1 VIETKI
7 LHEHR
12 SLVFLVLLCVSLVFL
27 FSNTRLSIQTDKTSY
42 MINETI
48 TAQLYQNNRLPIPI
62 PSFSHTKIEAE
73 VWLNGVQEEAGWGAY
88 ITPVSQII
96 LVPSGEHAVFMPVT
110 YTPHE
115 VGSVE
120 FVFKIYSQ
128 GSLVSTVRRTV
139 NVSGSIK
146 SLDTVGLTDLNVSIN
161 TNAPIAYAI
170 IAATVLFYGF
180 WIWNRHQK
188 RK

>member
-1 VIETKI
+1 VVETKI
-7 LHEHR
+7 LQEHR
-12 SLVFLVLLCVSLVFL
+12 SLVFIVLLCVSLVFL
-27 FSNTRLSIQTDKTSY
+27 FSNIRLSIKTDKTSY

-48 TAQLYQNNRLPIPI
+48 TAQLFQNNRLPIPI
-62 PSFSHTKIEAE
+62 PSFSYTMIEAE
-73 VWLNGVQEEAGWGAY
+73 VWLNGVQEEAGWGAH
-88 ITPVSQII
+88 ITPVNQII
-96 LVPSGEHAVFMPVT
+96 LVPSGEHTVFMPVK

-115 VGSVE
+115 VGSVD

-139 NVSGSIK
+139 TVFDSIQ
-146 SLDTVGLTDLNVSIN
+146 SFDTVGLTDIVVSIN
-161 TNAPIAYAI
+161 TNAPIAWAI

-180 WIWNRHQK
+180 WIWKRYQK